1 MKAITKKDIKGIKFN
16 DEINWLLED
25 INRKG
30 DINGRYFSAWW
41 FDMYRPDK
49 AECKAMGAIIW
60 QLLVNN
66 IDSLGVTFNDGTEA
80 QLDLKKAAEFIG
92 EKLNT
97 WWGIIVKQFRSM
109 YYDGY
114 KIDVCDSCGLNAL
127 YLKLK

>member
-1 MKAITKKDIKGIKFN
+1 MQG
-16 DEINWLLED
+16 
-25 INRKG
+25 
-30 DINGRYFSAWW
+30 NGSDYLATPR
-41 FDMYRPDK
+41 
-49 AECKAMGAIIW
+49 

-114 KIDVCDSCGLNAL
+114 KIDVCDACGLNAL